1 MRNGSLRRF
10 AGRYRY
16 GYDLMSLI
24 SDLADIEND
33 FRRIKVKADNQ
44 QQIYYLI
51 IEAFRDECDPPVKC
65 VRFS

>member
-1 MRNGSLRRF
+1 
-10 AGRYRY
+10 
-16 GYDLMSLI
+16 MSLI